1 MNARLVRRLLVAGT
15 AALSCLAASAQPHM
29 RPGLWEETVQLKS
42 DNAQMN
48 AAMAQMKEKMASMP
62 PEQRAAMEKMMESHG
77 MGMTPGGA
85 PNTVRVC
92 ITKEQIDRGFTPDR
106 DGRCSRVNVTTS
118 GNVTKF
124 DFTCASP
131 HANVAGHGTFTAM
144 GDSAFAVSTAADSTS
159 QGTTTHIQTD
169 VGGKFVSSNCGDV
182 KPMEV
187 PPAK

>member
-1 MNARLVRRLLVAGT
+1 MNARHRLLVAGV
-15 AALSCLAASAQPHM
+15 AALSCGSVLAQPHM
-29 RPGLWEETVQLKS
+29 RPGLWEETIQLKS

-124 DFTCASP
+124 DFSCASA
-131 HANVAGHGTFTAM
+131 HNNVTGHGTFTAM
-144 GDSAFAVSTAADSTS
+144 GDSAFAVNTVAESTS
-159 QGTTTHIQTD
+159 QNTTTHVQTD
-169 VGGKFVSSNCGDV
+169 VGGKFVSSDCGDV
-182 KPMEV
+182 KPMATS
-187 PPAK
+187 PAK